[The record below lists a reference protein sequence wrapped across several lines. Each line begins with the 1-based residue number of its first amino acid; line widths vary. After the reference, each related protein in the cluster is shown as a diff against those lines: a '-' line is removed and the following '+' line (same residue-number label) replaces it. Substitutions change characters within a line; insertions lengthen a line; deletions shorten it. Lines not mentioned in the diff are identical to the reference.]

1 MGKWRNNPLKKEKG
15 QISRKRL
22 NEIEANDLSDIEF
35 KVVIIRML
43 KELSENYKELSGN
56 NINMKNDIETMT

>member
-1 MGKWRNNPLKKEKG
+1 MKKQPPQKEKG